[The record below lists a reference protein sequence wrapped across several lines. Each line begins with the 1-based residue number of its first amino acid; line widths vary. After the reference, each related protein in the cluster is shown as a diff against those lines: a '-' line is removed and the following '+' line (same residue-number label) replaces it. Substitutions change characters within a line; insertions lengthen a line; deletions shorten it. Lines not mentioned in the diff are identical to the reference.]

1 MTNEPRPRFLERL
14 GLHRP
19 ELRAWAM
26 YDWANSAFVLVI
38 ITAVFPVYYQQ
49 VAAAGV
55 DKDAATAQFGWV
67 TTIALA
73 LVALLSPILGALAD
87 FLGVRKCMMAI
98 SIAFGVIATA
108 CMYFI
113 GRGDLMLALGLF
125 ALGNVGISLS
135 FVFYDSLLPHIASVD
150 EMDRVSSAG
159 YAIGYLG
166 SALLLMLNLWWIQEP
181 WTFGIPDAETATRL
195 SFLSVAIWWGVFSIP
210 IFRRVAEP
218 ARLLEAGNADA
229 THAIRGTFRAL
240 LTTLTEL
247 RRTYRQAA
255 IALLAMFVYN
265 DGIGTV
271 IRMAAIYAS
280 SIGVPQQH
288 VIIAILLVQI
298 VGIPFS
304 FLFGTLAGRIGTRTA
319 IMGGL
324 VVYSVI
330 SVVAYRMTSTAEF
343 YILAILVATVQ
354 GGTQALSRSL
364 YASMI
369 PKHMATEFFGF
380 YSVFDKVSGIFGP
393 MVFSLIIVI
402 AGSARTAILSVIAF
416 FVIGAIILSLVNVAE
431 GQRQARNAE
440 ARFLSPQ
447 DS

>member
-1 MTNEPRPRFLERL
+1 
-14 GLHRP
+14 
-19 ELRAWAM
+19 M

-38 ITAVFPVYYQQ
+38 ITAVFPVYFQQ
-49 VAAAGV
+49 VVAAGL
-55 DKDAATAQFGWV
+55 DKDAATVQFGWS
-67 TTIALA
+67 TTIALT
-73 LVALLSPILGALAD
+73 LVAILSPILGALAD
-87 FLGVRKCMMAI
+87 FLGVRKRMLAV
-98 SIAFGVIATA
+98 SIALGVIATA

-113 GRGDLMLALGLF
+113 SHGNLMLALVLF

-135 FVFYDSLLPHIASVD
+135 FVFYDSLLPHIASVE

-181 WTFGIPDAETATRL
+181 GTFGIANAETATRL
-195 SFLSVAIWWGVFSIP
+195 SFLSVAVWWGVFSIP

-218 ARLLEAGNADA
+218 ARLVDAGNADA
-229 THAIRGTFRAL
+229 THTVRGTFRAL

-265 DGIGTV
+265 DGIGTI
-271 IRMAAIYAS
+271 IRMAAIYAAT
-280 SIGVPQQH
+280 IGVPQQH
-288 VIIAILLVQI
+288 VIIAILLVQLI
-298 VGIPFS
+298 GIPFS
-304 FLFGTLAGRIGTRTA
+304 FLFGSLAGRIGTKTA
-319 IMGGL
+319 IMMGL
-324 VVYSVI
+324 VVYSAI

-343 YILAILVATVQ
+343 YVLAILVATVQ

-369 PKHMATEFFGF
+369 PKHKASEFFGF

-393 MVFSLIIVI
+393 MVFSLMIVI
-402 AGSARTAILSVIAF
+402 AGSTRAAILSVIAF

-431 GQRQARNAE
+431 GQRQAREAE

-447 DS
+447 GS